1 MCARTHKK
9 TSILQTVV
17 VIYVL
22 HHFSC
27 LKNFCFPSVCGGSVV
42 EMHSRSPHLIA
53 VYTQFWKTLCA
64 PLKIYLPPRM
74 VVCDAAI
81 SAAIAASQTHTE
93 SCSGKE
99 TTSSAAPLFFTLRW
113 IMIWMIFVVLELH
126 AVCVCG
132 WGGVIT
138 CRVWLEKNQSGFL
151 HRGSIWQIITT
162 VLFHNSADTRIFKN
176 TF

>member
-17 VIYVL
+17 VIYVS

-53 VYTQFWKTLCA
+53 VYTRFWKTLCA

-113 IMIWMIFVVLELH
+113 IINDFCC
-126 AVCVCG
+126 ARAPCSVCVWVG
-132 WGGVIT
+132 WGDYVSGVT
-138 CRVWLEKNQSGFL
+138 GKKSVWIL
-151 HRGSIWQIITT
+151 T
-162 VLFHNSADTRIFKN
+162 
-176 TF
+176 

>member
-113 IMIWMIFVVLELH
+113 IINDFCC
-126 AVCVCG
+126 ARAPCSVCVWVG
-132 WGGVIT
+132 WGDYVSGVT
-138 CRVWLEKNQSGFL
+138 GKKSVWIL
-151 HRGSIWQIITT
+151 T
-162 VLFHNSADTRIFKN
+162 
-176 TF
+176 